1 MEARKTARRVC
12 LFDFEPMA
20 DFHGYEIQTFDP
32 VRYIDK
38 RRRLALGDLIRGGLS
53 NYLFRSRLYSA
64 VEVDRLYRSRDPDYM
79 RLLTDFVEKFKDFDL
94 VILGNYNPI
103 HPEILYHEL
112 KKPIKVLGF
121 IDDPFSSYIR
131 GVPYLWAFDGA
142 FYISPSYDERWLFE
156 EKIQQWGCGEHY
168 WWPLR
173 QERRPKPR
181 ADEAFFRNRDVDLVY
196 IGRAYGDKTDRLV
209 RLRRHFGKR
218 FRIHGYWPFNG
229 YYGVIRGLWGKPI
242 LWSRVP
248 SLRRD
253 ERRDLY
259 FRSKIGVNLHLS
271 NVPRETGNMRMYEV
285 PEHGAMLLCDKAG
298 RDAHAQIFD
307 PNREAVFYDSIDDAI
322 EKAEHY
328 LKKADDR
335 VAIARAGFDRVWKDY
350 EWGLRLKGLLDWAS
364 GLRKK
369 SQ

>member
-1 MEARKTARRVC
+1 
-12 LFDFEPMA
+12 
-20 DFHGYEIQTFDP
+20 
-32 VRYIDK
+32 
-38 RRRLALGDLIRGGLS
+38 
-53 NYLFRSRLYSA
+53 
-64 VEVDRLYRSRDPDYM
+64 
-79 RLLTDFVEKFKDFDL
+79 
-94 VILGNYNPI
+94 
-103 HPEILYHEL
+103 
-112 KKPIKVLGF
+112 
-121 IDDPFSSYIR
+121 
-131 GVPYLWAFDGA
+131 
-142 FYISPSYDERWLFE
+142 
-156 EKIQQWGCGEHY
+156 
-168 WWPLR
+168 
-173 QERRPKPR
+173 
-181 ADEAFFRNRDVDLVY
+181 
-196 IGRAYGDKTDRLV
+196 
-209 RLRRHFGKR
+209 
-218 FRIHGYWPFNG
+218 
-229 YYGVIRGLWGKPI
+229 
-242 LWSRVP
+242 VP